1 MRTTPQKRI
10 DELTRS
16 GEWGNECLHHFL
28 TANSNKQ
35 PSQLA
40 IKDAPNR
47 SELCGGSP
55 TTLSWQE
62 LDIASDNLAIQ
73 LQAEGVQAEDILLIQ
88 LPNIVEIVVLI
99 FACSKLG
106 VVASPVPVQYGTFE
120 LIKIADTLK
129 ARTIVTIGRFRDTE
143 LGSELRSAFA
153 SHSVLIF
160 GDQLTIGSTASAP
173 PSPRY
178 PAKHADD
185 ANGILSICWTS
196 GTTGTPKGVPRSH
209 NMWSASSAKGAVA
222 AGFVEGDRVLCPFP
236 MVNMAAL
243 GGVLIPATMNC
254 CSIYLHHP
262 LEPELLLQQMQTEQ
276 ITYTL
281 APPAVLNQLAK
292 SPEIWNKFDFGSLRA
307 IGSGS
312 APLSPWMIEVFS
324 KEYGIEIVNIYGS
337 NEGIGLFATPDVSP
351 DADTR
356 ASMFP
361 IPKQHDSLQTKVVS
375 TSSKEVV
382 TNIGEIG
389 ELLVRGPS
397 VFDGYF
403 QQENEQE
410 LQDVFDDEGYFHT
423 GDLVE
428 ICGSENDFY
437 KIAGRCKDIINR
449 GGMKISPVEIDV
461 ALEGH
466 PDIAEAAVCAY
477 ADERLGEKICACVV
491 LKPAATPITLET
503 MSSFLLELGMAKFKL
518 PQRLEFFEA
527 LPRNAIGKVQRFA
540 LLKERE

>member
-1 MRTTPQKRI
+1 M
-10 DELTRS
+10 
-16 GEWGNECLHHFL
+16 
-28 TANSNKQ
+28 NS
-35 PSQLA
+35 
-40 IKDAPNR
+40 R
-47 SELCGGSP
+47 GSP
-55 TTLSWQE
+55 VALSWKE
-62 LDIASDNLAIQ
+62 LDSASDNLARK
-73 LQAEGVQAEDILLIQ
+73 LQAAGVQSDEILLVQ
-88 LPNIVEIVVLI
+88 LPNIVEIVVLY

-120 LIKIADTLK
+120 LTKIAQTLQAK
-129 ARTIVTIGRFRDTE
+129 TIVTIGRFRDTPLGLE
-143 LGSELRSAFA
+143 LCDVFDDLKVLVFGEQLSIDV
-153 SHSVLIF
+153 SV
-160 GDQLTIGSTASAP
+160 SP
-173 PSPRY
+173 PFRTEDGEDP
-178 PAKHADD
+178 
-185 ANGILSICWTS
+185 NGILSICWTS

-209 NMWSASSAKGAVA
+209 NMWSASSGKAAVA
-222 AGFVEGDRVLCPFP
+222 SGFVEGDRVLCPFP

-243 GGVLIPATMNC
+243 GGVLIPATMHC
-254 CSIYLHHP
+254 CSIFLHHP
-262 LEPELLLQQMQTEQ
+262 LEPELLLQQMQAEQ

-292 SPEIWNKFDFGSLRA
+292 SPDLWNKFDFSGLRA

-324 KEYGIEIVNIYGS
+324 KEYGVEIINIYGS
-337 NEGIGLFATPDVSP
+337 NEGIGLFSTPDVSP
-351 DADTR
+351 DAETR

-361 IPKQHDSLQTKVVS
+361 IPLHGDSLQTKVINT
-375 TSSKEVV
+375 TSSEVV
-382 TNIGEIG
+382 TDTGEIG

-403 QQENEQE
+403 GQENEQE
-410 LQDVFDDEGYFHT
+410 LQDLFDHEGYFHT

-428 ICGSENDFY
+428 ICGSAEGFY

-477 ADERLGEKICACVV
+477 PDERLGEKICACVV
-491 LKPAATPITLET
+491 LKPQSKPLTLEAL
-503 MSSFLLELGMAKFKL
+503 SSFLLDLGMAKFKL

-540 LLKERE
+540 LLEKD